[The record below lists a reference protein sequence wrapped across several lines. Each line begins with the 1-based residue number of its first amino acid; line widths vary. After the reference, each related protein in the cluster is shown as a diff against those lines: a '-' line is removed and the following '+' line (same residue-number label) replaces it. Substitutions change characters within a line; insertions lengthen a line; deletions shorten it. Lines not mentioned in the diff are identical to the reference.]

1 MVTVFLVGPY
11 GVEPPSQ
18 MTPRLQRDS
27 PSEANHRPEVGI
39 GDAVAS
45 IAFVQW
51 LTVREHLHFPCC
63 WRYSIAFARM
73 IGSQNK
79 TKRPPRVEA
88 AFVGTHGE
96 W

>member
-51 LTVREHLHFPCC
+51 LTVREHESESLLQSPE
-63 WRYSIAFARM
+63 REKGRLVSL
-73 IGSQNK
+73 
-79 TKRPPRVEA
+79 A
-88 AFVGTHGE
+88 AFVGHSQ
-96 W
+96 